1 MMDMNFLTPSF
12 RLKLL
17 QKQMAKIAGFFLSI
31 AIAVIV
37 VIYFML
43 SVTIK
48 TYDIKIAQKQKE
60 IKEIQEEIKRIKQE
74 TEDFKIEKLR
84 SKIAMI
90 EDLFT
95 KKEQRFSSILYNIK
109 ENTPKKIWYKSLTY
123 KTNVITLEGTAAHRR
138 GVETA
143 EMVIL
148 NMERELV
155 KRTTKHDKEA
165 PIYTAVGAE
174 YIIDS
179 EILGNDVND
188 FKYILQLYTT
198 SHNQIGRASCR
209 ERV

>member
-1 MMDMNFLTPSF
+1 
-12 RLKLL
+12 
-17 QKQMAKIAGFFLSI
+17 
-31 AIAVIV
+31 
-37 VIYFML
+37 
-43 SVTIK
+43 
-48 TYDIKIAQKQKE
+48 
-60 IKEIQEEIKRIKQE
+60 
-74 TEDFKIEKLR
+74 
-84 SKIAMI
+84 MI

-198 SHNQIGRASCR
+198 SHNQDLQ
-209 ERV
+209 EVQ

>member
-198 SHNQIGRASCR
+198 SHNQDLQ
-209 ERV
+209 EVQ